1 MWKCLG
7 MTYIWGTTRLF
18 MVDMDDAAAELPAC
32 SGEFSH
38 GVVGRA
44 GAWWKNRRAGV
55 ELGGSAI

>member
-1 MWKCLG
+1 
-7 MTYIWGTTRLF
+7 

-44 GAWWKNRRAGV
+44 AARWKNRRAG
-55 ELGGSAI
+55 ERSGSAI